1 MKVGPWSDE
10 ISALIRKDTGGNSL
24 VVQWLGLSASTAT
37 ALVQSLAGVE
47 GGGRHEDSLPLP
59 PSLPQFLPLC
69 VCVCVCVCVCM
80 CVCTRRRLSASP
92 EEYSFQSPPPST
104 DLASTM
110 ILDFSMLQNCEKIN
124 FCS

>member
-10 ISALIRKDTGGNSL
+10 ISALIRRDTGGNSL

-47 GGGRHEDSLPLP
+47 GGARHEDSLPLP

-69 VCVCVCVCVCM
+69 VCVCACAYKKAAFCKPGRV
-80 CVCTRRRLSASP
+80 LFPESP
-92 EEYSFQSPPPST
+92 S
-104 DLASTM
+104 
-110 ILDFSMLQNCEKIN
+110 KH
-124 FCS
+124 

>member
-1 MKVGPWSDE
+1 MGPWSDE

-59 PSLPQFLPLC
+59 PSLPQFLP
-69 VCVCVCVCVCM
+69 VCVCVCVQEGGFLQAQKS
-80 CVCTRRRLSASP
+80 TLSRVP
-92 EEYSFQSPPPST
+92 
-104 DLASTM
+104 
-110 ILDFSMLQNCEKIN
+110 LQALTWPAL
-124 FCS
+124 

>member
-47 GGGRHEDSLPLP
+47 GGARHEDSLPLP

-69 VCVCVCVCVCM
+69 VCVCVCVCVCA
-80 CVCTRRRLSASP
+80 CVYKKAAFCKPGRVLFPESP
-92 EEYSFQSPPPST
+92 S
-104 DLASTM
+104 
-110 ILDFSMLQNCEKIN
+110 KH
-124 FCS
+124 